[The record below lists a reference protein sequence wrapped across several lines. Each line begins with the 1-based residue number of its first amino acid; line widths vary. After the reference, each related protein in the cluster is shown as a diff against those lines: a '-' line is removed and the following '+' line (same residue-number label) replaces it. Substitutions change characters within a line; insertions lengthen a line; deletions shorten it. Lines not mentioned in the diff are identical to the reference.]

1 MTQPQ
6 LGSVPS
12 KNTIKRLVQYLG
24 QDEVSQIQ
32 GFVEDTKALMAC
44 YRCAL
49 LEVETKFR
57 VLNEQFSLQHA
68 RNPIDSI
75 KTRVKTPESIVGKL
89 DRKGLPHT
97 LEAIE
102 TQLFDIAG
110 LRVICPFVDDIY
122 ILADC
127 ILQQDDVRLV
137 ERKDYIANPKPNG
150 YRSLHLIIEVPIF
163 LRNEKRFMK
172 VEVQLRT
179 IAMELWA
186 NLEHKL
192 RYKKNLDEETAAL
205 VAGELTSCSEMTAL
219 VDRKMQYVRNV
230 IDNEH

>member
-1 MTQPQ
+1 MT
-6 LGSVPS
+6 SNFINTPS
-12 KNTIKRLVQYLG
+12 NNSIKRLAQYLS
-24 QDEVSQIQ
+24 QDELKQIKTSI
-32 GFVEDTKALMAC
+32 EETKAMMAC

-68 RNPIDSI
+68 RNPIDTI
-75 KTRVKTPESIVGKL
+75 KTRVKTPESIMGKL
-89 DRKGLPHT
+89 ERKGLPHT
-97 LEAIE
+97 LETIE
-102 TQLFDIAG
+102 SELTDIAG
-110 LRVICPFVDDIY
+110 VRVICPFVDDIY
-122 ILADC
+122 ILAEC
-127 ILQQDDVRLV
+127 LLQQDDVRLV
-137 ERKDYIANPKPNG
+137 ERKDYIANPKENG

-192 RYKKNLDEETAAL
+192 RYKKDLNEETSAL
-205 VAGELTSCSEMTAL
+205 VAGELMSCSEMTAL
-219 VDRKMQYVRNV
+219 VDKKMQYVRNV
-230 IDNEH
+230 IDND

>member
-1 MTQPQ
+1 MTRS
-6 LGSVPS
+6 LPS
-12 KNTIKRLVQYLG
+12 PIPSNNNIKRLFQYLG
-24 QDEVSQIQ
+24 EDEIGQLKNSL
-32 GFVEDTKALMAC
+32 DSTKELMAY

-75 KTRVKTPESIVGKL
+75 KSRVKTPESIIGKL
-89 DRKGLPHT
+89 ERKGLPYT

-102 TQLFDIAG
+102 SELNDIAG
-110 LRVICPFVDDIY
+110 VRVICPFVDDIY

-127 ILQQDDVRLV
+127 LLQQDDVRLI

-163 LRNEKRFMK
+163 LRNEKRLMR

-179 IAMELWA
+179 IAMETWA

-192 RYKKNLDEETAAL
+192 RYKKDLDEETSAL

-230 IDNEH
+230 IDNQ